1 MASLTAPHL
10 FGGFFQLG
18 YVTRTL
24 DAAVSAFQES
34 FGPTEFKI
42 MDMPQ
47 SDVTARIALAYI
59 DDVMI
64 EIIQPVTTATTIYSD
79 FLPDTDGP
87 IVLHH
92 LGYLVDDHQ
101 ATLDRSTALGHA
113 EGIVGSVPGV
123 LDYSYFDTRPALGL
137 WSEYIRLDEGGKAMF
152 ASVPRNRIRGSA

>member
-1 MASLTAPHL
+1 
-10 FGGFFQLG
+10 
-18 YVTRTL
+18 
-24 DAAVSAFQES
+24 
-34 FGPTEFKI
+34 

-92 LGYLVDDHQ
+92 LGYLVEDNQ

-123 LDYSYFDTRPALGL
+123 LD
-137 WSEYIRLDEGGKAMF
+137 
-152 ASVPRNRIRGSA
+152 